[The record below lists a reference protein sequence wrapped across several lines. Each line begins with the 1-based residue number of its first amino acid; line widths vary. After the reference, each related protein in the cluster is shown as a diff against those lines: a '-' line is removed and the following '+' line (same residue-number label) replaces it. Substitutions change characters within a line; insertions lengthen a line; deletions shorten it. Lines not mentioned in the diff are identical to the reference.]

1 MKITLTLP
9 PTTNNQYGTHG
20 KIHYLTAESKA
31 WIELSHWK
39 LKAMRLVTLL
49 DEVSVTAHFYLKRDR
64 DVDNLKLV
72 LDVMKQRVYE
82 DDAQVVELHVYKHKD
97 KLNPRVEIEVLP
109 IDNKH

>member
-1 MKITLTLP
+1 MKVTLTLP

-39 LKAMRLVTLL
+39 LKALRLVTLL
-49 DEVSVTAHFYLKRDR
+49 DNVSVTCRFYLKRDR

-72 LDVMKQRVYE
+72 LDVMKGRVYE
-82 DDAQVVELHVYKHKD
+82 DDSQVTELHVYKQFD
-97 KLNPRVEIEVLP
+97 KLNPRVVLEVEP
-109 IDNKH
+109 ISR

>member
-1 MKITLTLP
+1 MKFILTLP
-9 PTTNNQYGTHG
+9 PTTNQQYGTHG

-31 WIELSHWK
+31 WLELSRWK
-39 LKAMRLVTLL
+39 LKVLNHITLL

-72 LDVMKQRVYE
+72 LDVMKGYVYE

-97 KLNPRVEIEVLP
+97 KMNPRVELEVFA
-109 IDNKH
+109 IDSTA